1 MVKSLMVLKYTTCV
15 ETVPVATLNTS
26 KHSMVMSTP
35 CRGIKNAIRN
45 ATKKPKL
52 SGSPLNVQ
60 EPNWETVSA

>member
-1 MVKSLMVLKYTTCV
+1 MVNSLTDLKCIICV
-15 ETVPVATLNTS
+15 GTVPVATLNTS
-26 KHSMVMSTP
+26 KHSMVTITP
-35 CRGIKNAIRN
+35 CRGIRNAIRN